1 MSFIEFIILLFV
13 GIYILPT
20 IYNKIGKII
29 NYSPELEL
37 GKDDLPDDICLGGTC
52 QNRCDNL
59 NGQEIKR
66 TGNITLIE
74 QDNIFLAER
83 CGEGGILKD
92 FRIINTIC
100 GDEGT
105 EDCTTDHCCHDKL
118 CENDMDPILNNQDY
132 DSHYDSEGA
141 KQVKI
146 ERDGHCP
153 YQKTVKIDTVCSGG
167 TPGESGG
174 CTYDDICCE
183 DKTCSTHWD
192 NNDDTIWSNTPP
204 NSECPQS
211 DSDGSVTMMK
221 NDDST
226 PCDTCDI
233 NECCYELSDF
243 CKVDLQSDSSYTGIN
258 TNVNNVSLPEL
269 NTIGLSARNDY
280 DLNRNNL
287 LSKYDIINN
296 IDNIK
301 EILSY
306 GSQDGTDDTDIGI
319 LCNENFKYG
328 ICSDDSDIRNDS
340 GSCKQNDN
348 NQRVCLLTDGCTFHL
363 EDRPRVEYDG
373 CVDEGG
379 NIIKVGEC
387 INTCTADNTLAERD
401 INYFTGTLIN
411 DSYRVEHD
419 FYSDKLN
426 TDDDFP
432 YAQPEIS
439 MNCYNHSGTGN
450 TLQYNY
456 TCEGGGS
463 YFSVS
468 DLENCKT
475 TCSILY
481 NNGDGERCGQG
492 NVYDNSKSDNYS
504 SYENFQGTGD
514 DGCCMPMT
522 CDTLS
527 DGIAVSC
534 LPHQKTPTEQPHASG
549 SEVSRDTCCVS
560 KTCNDFIDDYN
571 SSSAGVPDHE
581 SLDNTN
587 ICLNRRN
594 FNGDRELT
602 SSYLYGI
609 DTGDSVV
616 KLNKMEEYR
625 SGSAEYDIGCCSS
638 LTCGEWLDNNLATLF
653 PESIPNDDQKLTV
666 ASDACGPDKFFVE
679 NMFASDMGETIT
691 EDSSCCVGDSNIT
704 CNPTGELALAGSDT
718 EEANRYNIPGYTISD
733 DVTFGE
739 KTFNMNTNSGGGVFS
754 IDADNITCGAGFTTS
769 DTVIQYICRTNT
781 DGEGTYYLSGCN
793 SETPE
798 TGETGSVETSD
809 KLCNL
814 PSQLENSIQL
824 NGFSFNADNNVV
836 NFNHFLGNQDQFSCN
851 ESTERPI
858 FTECPDDFTDMT
870 IKGCHYQDK
879 PTSTNP
885 HFYSDRYFRYS
896 DHIIGVDRMT
906 SGSPC
911 ENLYNTATDDHLDPN
926 SDNIISG
933 PPTDYRDEL
942 ISIEAD
948 INRID
953 HPTGDIPSDYAIN
966 KMKGNVSNF
975 SCKCPESASRGSS
988 KECYDHERQVRFK
1001 YIFNDDN
1008 DFYNGNSF
1016 IRNNQALSSNNLYP
1030 VDDILNGGHAN
1041 VCHDGYYPYR
1051 GEKYD
1056 YCRPC
1061 TDMYSSYH
1069 PITAVVEKF
1078 CNRGLLTTDGDNIT
1092 QLLDIQTDD
1101 TSYDNGYF
1109 SNSSSGNI
1117 GLESTI
1123 TIAGGTDLNRN
1134 EGLYGHFQG
1143 ASPPFATFT
1152 QTTNLDDRIQADS
1165 TSVTE
1170 TQTALTNNNFTF
1182 GTRVCQDGSAD
1193 CSSMDVKL
1201 YDFSKSEDYFEEDS
1215 YFINAKTW
1223 WEKFFNNIFVTDDAD
1238 GADDADGGKLRLSSN
1253 ISNPSRNIE
1262 AIIPTRTGDDL
1273 NSYEDIQDINNLK
1286 KEHYLFRDNLKIT
1299 RPGVEGVEAPGQH
1312 LTTVC
1317 NNSGGKEYIP
1327 SGSNGEYTCNECVNL
1342 TPQDNSVAKS
1352 GAPFSTNGGQEP
1364 IIRNIKQNDPGSP
1377 GNYPICSYEADMYD
1391 ETYNQ
1396 GNIIGFKY
1404 GSDESTIGATSN
1416 NQGPCD
1422 DGFIYDDNVSYTD
1435 STDNTSPRKNIKCH
1449 LDSSNQK
1456 YKLVTFCGSQT
1467 NPVECNKSITALNH
1481 LGNETTI
1488 NTLTDNKFNSRS
1500 RGFCGWDDQSNECK
1514 NIYNIYDVDAEGGP
1528 SKYITYD
1535 KDHNNLG
1542 GTPMTLSRGAD
1553 GDLSMD
1559 LSNYSIKYHN
1569 QSALENLSPH
1579 VTNYADPLIRTP
1591 SDFTNFINFRTG
1603 VAGEFGSV
1611 NIEGENGLLDLGVT
1625 SADEGGGMRTT
1636 QDMLGAVND
1645 EDIETSFFSHAQA
1658 WWRNRIPFLSRPFP
1672 TGLSKLSALDIIN
1685 SGSNI
1690 YKDIFPDGWGALPEN
1705 ISEENIHDYFSE
1717 HHSLGPRRINP
1728 QYTTLNNDMYNRCH
1742 PILWDGP
1749 VDFFYEKGGNTTV
1762 SSSCYLRNDSTRNQD
1777 KEIIPATGEYSI
1789 KSTPLYFGKGRRVNG
1804 GTITQYTSTDSIS
1817 DNIDNKFN
1825 ILNPDIAQSNFNIK
1839 AVRSSDTPQDPSCS
1853 ANRVQLG
1860 NGNDSYFPCTDSG
1873 YADAAIFPLMDR
1885 VKSCFNPTL
1894 IYQEGRPAPEG
1905 KESTQDEKE
1914 KCIFNFIGRQ
1924 QDGYNGTIRRGVAQ
1938 KDCMTAC
1945 LNNNECDIV
1954 KMTMQTLDPS
1964 SPDSED
1970 KESIKCELIKW
1981 NKLPNDDQVGV
1992 KPTALIPRFSGN
2004 IDENTAAR
2012 LYYTENQYMHTQRGI
2027 THLKKRHLG
2036 GHLINADDKYDQS
2049 NAEGVMNWYN
2059 RIINSD
2065 SRYELNYNISE
2076 LIEGNPM
2083 TQQDSVAY
2091 QGRYRNNYRT
2101 EYPGYTEGEFG
2112 TTNGIVPVWDEQGN
2126 DAYHGV
2132 AGGRYIPTQDVQFI
2146 GTGGSGNSDWRS
2158 ISNLYS
2164 NTTPVQK
2171 NKILGRP
2178 LWKETPKRLGSGA
2191 NPYMQWHNG
2200 SKEDNEMWIS
2210 MNKIRSN
2217 ESDETSIINPL
2228 TEQISQFYDN
2238 INESMAESSGM
2249 HPSDSPQRVDQI
2261 PQLDDVTHAHYGNGG
2276 GTRNHWRHQYSW
2288 VGRGV
2293 DVSLINEGDIYLSND
2308 SEPQLLWNN
2317 VNPDNPDVH
2326 ATNRANQIINHK
2338 LIGAG
2343 NQTFGSSLINVFKE
2357 CPKGTYAKQDG
2368 TDYYCAQV
2376 LNECASCQDIVDYH
2390 KKKGDTIDYGL
2401 MNSYG
2406 CGADDNRGTSGRAPY
2421 GHGEG
2426 YSDTWA
2432 IPVGQPQRVIYPWIY
2447 EGPSSTDPKIINSV
2461 GSTKKNFDTKPPY
2474 KWQGRDVTNW
2484 RDPRYEYQHNLM
2496 AKTPD
2501 GNIIDSEK
2509 CICTTGDVHR
2519 STYPDNLV
2527 ALAGYGV
2534 ARCPTPP

>member
-132 DSHYDSEGA
+132 DSYYGSEEA

-192 NNDDTIWSNTPP
+192 NNDDTIWGNTSP

-211 DSDGSVTMMK
+211 DPDGSVTMMK

-243 CKVDLQSDSSYTGIN
+243 CKVDLQSGNSSYTGIN
-258 TNVNNVSLPEL
+258 TNINNVSLPEL
-269 NTIGLSARNDY
+269 TTIGLSARNDY

-287 LSKYDIINN
+287 LSKSDIINN
-296 IDNIK
+296 IDNIR

-328 ICSDDSDIRNDS
+328 ICSDNSDIRNDS

-348 NQRVCLLTDGCTFHL
+348 NQRVCLLTEGCTFHL
-363 EDRPRVEYDG
+363 EDRPRVEYDE
-373 CVDEGG
+373 CVDGDGGG

-387 INTCTADNTLAERD
+387 INTCTADNTLAEGD

-411 DSYRVEHD
+411 DSYRVEPD

-432 YAQPEIS
+432 YAQPGIL

-468 DLENCKT
+468 DLDNCKT

-492 NVYDNSKSDNYS
+492 NVYDNSKSGNYS

-527 DGIAVSC
+527 DGSPVSC
-534 LPHQKTPTEQPHASG
+534 LPHKKTPTEQSHTSD

-587 ICLNRRN
+587 ICLNGRN

-666 ASDACGPDKFFVE
+666 ASDACGPDKFFVA
-679 NMFASDMGETIT
+679 NMFAGDMGDPIT
-691 EDSSCCVGDSNIT
+691 PSITPDSSCCVGDSNIT

-739 KTFNMNTNSGGGVFS
+739 KTFIMNTNSGGGVFS
-754 IDADNITCGAGFTTS
+754 IDADNITCDAGFTTS
-769 DTVIQYICRTNT
+769 DTGIQYICRTNT

-824 NGFSFNADNNVV
+824 NGFSFDSDNNVV
-836 NFNHFLGNQDQFSCN
+836 NFNHFLGNLDQFSCN
-851 ESTERPI
+851 ESTERPL
-858 FTECPDDFTDMT
+858 FEVCPNDFTDMT

-885 HFYSDRYFRYS
+885 HFYSDRYFKYS
-896 DHIIGVDRMT
+896 DHIIGGDRMT

-911 ENLYNTATDDHLDPN
+911 EHLYIGATDDHLDPS

-953 HPTGDIPSDYAIN
+953 PPTDDIPSDYAIN

-988 KECYDHERQVRFK
+988 NECYDHERQVRFK
-1001 YIFNDDN
+1001 YIFNNDN
-1008 DFYNGNSF
+1008 DYYNGDNSF
-1016 IRNNQALSSNNLYP
+1016 IRNYDALSYNYP
-1030 VDDILNGGHAN
+1030 VNDILNGGDVN

-1069 PITAVVEKF
+1069 PITAVAEKF
-1078 CNRGLLTTDGDNIT
+1078 CNSGLLNTDGGNIT
-1092 QLLDIQTDD
+1092 QLLDIQTDGD

-1117 GLESTI
+1117 GLESTT
-1123 TIAGGTDLNRN
+1123 TIADGPTVNRN
-1134 EGLYGHFQG
+1134 EGLYGHLQD
-1143 ASPPFATFT
+1143 ASSPFATFT
-1152 QTTNLDDRIQADS
+1152 ETEELDARIQADS
-1165 TSVTE
+1165 SSVTE
-1170 TQTALTNNNFTF
+1170 TQRALTNNNFTF

-1201 YDFSKSEDYFEEDS
+1201 YDFSLLYIQGDS

-1238 GADDADGGKLRLSSN
+1238 DADGGKLRLSSN
-1253 ISNPSRNIE
+1253 ISNPSRDIE
-1262 AIIPTRTGDDL
+1262 AIIPERIGHRL
-1273 NSYEDIQDINNLK
+1273 YREDIQDINNLK
-1286 KEHYLFRDNLKIT
+1286 KGHYLFRDNLKIT
-1299 RPGVEGVEAPGQH
+1299 GPGGPEVEAVERD

-1317 NNSGGKEYIP
+1317 NNSDGKEYIP

-1352 GAPFSTNGGQEP
+1352 GKAPLPTNGGQEP
-1364 IIRNIKQNDPGSP
+1364 IIRNIKQNVE
-1377 GNYPICSYEADMYD
+1377 NYPICSYEADMYD

-1404 GSDESTIGATSN
+1404 VQDEQVKSTSEITGN

-1422 DGFIYDDNVSYTD
+1422 DGFYYGDSVLYTD
-1435 STDNTSPRKNIKCH
+1435 STDITSSRKNIKCH

-1467 NPVECNKSITALNH
+1467 DPVDCNKSITALNN
-1481 LGNETTI
+1481 LGDETTI
-1488 NTLTDNKFNSRS
+1488 KRLTDNKFNSRS
-1500 RGFCGWDDQSNECK
+1500 RGFCGWDVQSNECK
-1514 NIYNIYDVDAEGGP
+1514 NIYNIYDGGAEGSP

-1535 KDHNNLG
+1535 KDHTSWNGIN
-1542 GTPMTLSRGAD
+1542 PMTLSRGAD

-1579 VTNYADPLIRTP
+1579 VTNYTDETIGRYH
-1591 SDFTNFINFRTG
+1591 DFTNFINLENTADG
-1603 VAGEFGSV
+1603 SVSV
-1611 NIEGENGLLDLGVT
+1611 NIEGDGGILEPDMLTAQNMLVAVT
-1625 SADEGGGMRTT
+1625 GGGAVGDEGGDYNSN
-1636 QDMLGAVND
+1636 QPID
-1645 EDIETSFFSHAQA
+1645 
-1658 WWRNRIPFLSRPFP
+1658 
-1672 TGLSKLSALDIIN
+1672 LSKLSALDIIN

-1690 YKDIFPDGWGALPEN
+1690 YKDIFTDGWDTPPEMAGSIGAYAN
-1705 ISEENIHDYFSE
+1705 FSE
-1717 HHSLGPRRINP
+1717 NHSLGPTRINP
-1728 QYTTLNNDMYNRCH
+1728 HATALNDDMYNRCH

-1749 VDFFYEKGGNTTV
+1749 VDFFYEKGGDTTI
-1762 SSSCYLRNDSTRNQD
+1762 SSSCYLRNDSIRNEGN
-1777 KEIIPATGEYSI
+1777 EILPDLPSYSKREYSI

-1804 GTITQYTSTDSIS
+1804 GTITQHTSTDSAS
-1817 DNIDNKFN
+1817 DNNDNKFN
-1825 ILNPDIAQSNFNIK
+1825 ILNPDIAAPAAGDHGGDFNIK
-1839 AVRSSDTPQDPSCS
+1839 AVQAPIQWNSDIPQRTR
-1853 ANRVQLG
+1853 NRDGYRHPNCLG
-1860 NGNDSYFPCTDSG
+1860 EVRNDSYSFYSSCTDSG

-1914 KCIFNFIGRQ
+1914 KCIFNFQGSNDVPR
-1924 QDGYNGTIRRGVAQ
+1924 
-1938 KDCMTAC
+1938 KDCVTAC
-1945 LNNNECDIV
+1945 LNNNDCDIV
-1954 KMTMQTLDPS
+1954 KMTSDPIS
-1964 SPDSED
+1964 NNT
-1970 KESIKCELIKW
+1970 KCELIKW
-1981 NKLPNDDQVGV
+1981 NKLPNDDRVGV
-1992 KPTALIPRFSGN
+1992 KQTTLIPLFNTSSTD
-2004 IDENTAAR
+2004 DEAAVS
-2012 LYYTENQYMHTQRGI
+2012 YYQNSSQNMLQQKAAGEGI
-2027 THLKKRHLG
+2027 TYLKNRHLG
-2036 GHLINADDKYDQS
+2036 GHLINANGGDEDGEDGEDDKYDQS
-2049 NAEGVMNWYN
+2049 NAGGVINWYN
-2059 RIINSD
+2059 RITN
-2065 SRYELNYNISE
+2065 RGGRHELDYNIDALDGE
-2076 LIEGNPM
+2076 
-2083 TQQDSVAY
+2083 Y
-2091 QGRYRNNYRT
+2091 YRN
-2101 EYPGYTEGEFG
+2101 EYQYSVGDNDIAPSQTNDQNGRSSTVKSEG
-2112 TTNGIVPVWDEQGN
+2112 TWTDSN
-2126 DAYHGV
+2126 
-2132 AGGRYIPTQDVQFI
+2132 
-2146 GTGGSGNSDWRS
+2146 WRLS
-2158 ISNLYS
+2158 YNLYS
-2164 NTTPVQK
+2164 IEEPVN
-2171 NKILGRP
+2171 NKIRGRP
-2178 LWKETPKRLGSGA
+2178 LWKQTSAGGD
-2191 NPYMQWHNG
+2191 NP
-2200 SKEDNEMWIS
+2200 EEIWIS
-2210 MNKIRSN
+2210 MNKIRSDESD
-2217 ESDETSIINPL
+2217 ESDETDATNL
-2228 TEQISQFYDN
+2228 FGQLYDN
-2238 INESMAESSGM
+2238 INEIMAVPTLQGI
-2249 HPSDSPQRVDQI
+2249 DQI
-2261 PQLDDVTHAHYGNGG
+2261 PQLDDITHATYGE
-2276 GTRNHWRHQYSW
+2276 TLPRTSWRHQQQWASAP
-2288 VGRGV
+2288 
-2293 DVSLINEGDIYLSND
+2293 LHINEGDIYLSND

-2317 VNPDNPDVH
+2317 VNPDNPGVH

-2338 LIGAG
+2338 VIGSPWTAA
-2343 NQTFGSSLINVFKE
+2343 NQETSGVKE

-2368 TDYYCAQV
+2368 DDYYCAQV

-2390 KKKGDTIDYGL
+2390 KKKGDTIDFGL

-2406 CGADDNRGTSGRAPY
+2406 CGADDGGQPPVPGRAPL

-2426 YSDTWA
+2426 YNDSWTGT
-2432 IPVGQPQRVIYPWIY
+2432 PFIYPWIF
-2447 EGPSSTDPKIINSV
+2447 EGPSSSDTKIINSI
-2461 GSTKKNFDTKPPY
+2461 GATKKYYSTKAPFLTAT
-2474 KWQGRDVTNW
+2474 GSLVTNW

-2519 STYPDNLV
+2519 G
-2527 ALAGYGV
+2527 AGRV
-2534 ARCPTPP
+2534 ARCPG